1 MRQSLI
7 HLLTGSVGALLASAA
22 ARALPSPGANG
33 SKFYVWFYRFT
44 HYLLANFDKTMG

>member
-7 HLLTGSVGALLASAA
+7 HLLTGSVGALLASAT
-22 ARALPSPGANG
+22 ARALPGPGSQS
-33 SKFYVWFYRFT
+33 SKYYVWFYRFT